1 VDPDSFKKAPAV
13 RHLVKT
19 INKEGVS
26 NFEWM
31 SCACMAGLVVA
42 CRVKEME
49 PAVRH
54 LVKTINEEVVSNFD
68 WMSCACM
75 AGLVVSGRV
84 KGMAK
89 FLKSLSINLTF
100 VLEGM

>member
-1 VDPDSFKKAPAV
+1 
-13 RHLVKT
+13 
-19 INKEGVS
+19 
-26 NFEWM
+26 
-31 SCACMAGLVVA
+31 MAGLVVA
-42 CRVKEME
+42 CRVNEMDWDQDPDPKEME

-54 LVKTINEEVVSNFD
+54 LVKTINDEVVSNFD

-89 FLKSLSINLTF
+89 FLKSVSINLTF